1 MIYCCR
7 CRRPINKSAVPATL
21 GSTNER
27 SYGPVCAMRL
37 GLLAAADLL
46 KPKRRKANR
55 KPRQRTNSNQMTLIA

>member
-7 CRRPINKSAVPATL
+7 CKRQIIKSAVQATI
-21 GSTNER
+21 GGAHQQ

-37 GLLAAADLL
+37 GLLAV

-55 KPRQRTNSNQMTLIA
+55 KKRTNSNQLTLIA

>member
-1 MIYCCR
+1 M
-7 CRRPINKSAVPATL
+7 PATL
-21 GSTNER
+21 GGANER

-55 KPRQRTNSNQMTLIA
+55 KPRPRTNSNQMTLIA